1 MTKARVHLVVEH
13 AVDTGARRHHPN
25 ANWPMVGIFA
35 VLAML
40 VLAGCGGGEKAS
52 LSSADLQHLHRF
64 SVAYEQVANDLV
76 PISDALVDHK
86 LDVARTG
93 MAKLKPELA
102 TTVAEARAV
111 QHPATHQALDDVPRA
126 TQRTAGSLEKLL
138 ATFEANRQPDLDLIG
153 AVGDTTSTMQVM
165 ADQFVRRVLA
175 GAPKEQHEAI

>member
-1 MTKARVHLVVEH
+1 MKALL
-13 AVDTGARRHHPN
+13 
-25 ANWPMVGIFA
+25 A
-35 VLAML
+35 VLALL

-111 QHPATHQALDDVPRA
+111 QHPATHQALDDVTRA

-175 GAPKEQHEAI
+175 GAPKEQHEAIQAAIYTRE

>member
-1 MTKARVHLVVEH
+1 MTNASLHLVVEH

-64 SVAYEQVANDLV
+64 SVAYEQVANDLLPV
-76 PISDALVDHK
+76 TNALVDQR
-86 LDVARTG
+86 LPEARTG
-93 MAKLKPELA
+93 LDKLKPELA

-111 QHPATHQALDDVPRA
+111 RHPATHKTLDEAARA
-126 TQRTAGSLEKLL
+126 TQRMTASVDRLL
-138 ATFEANRQPDLDLIG
+138 TA
-153 AVGDTTSTMQVM
+153 
-165 ADQFVRRVLA
+165 LA
-175 GAPKEQHEAI
+175 AHK